1 MNTENLRNVSASVH
15 QRLLNKARQSLRP
28 FNELLQH
35 YAIERFLYR
44 LSMTPYAE
52 KFFLKGALMFSVWR
66 GQWTR
71 PTMDIDLLGKI
82 DNSLETIVT
91 AIKEACTV
99 EVEADGMSFDQE
111 TVTAERI
118 VEDALYEGVRVRIQG
133 FLGNARI
140 NLQVDIGFGD
150 EIVPEPYNI
159 LYPALLD
166 FPSPALKGYTMESTI
181 AEKFQAMAKLGVLNS
196 RMKDFY
202 DIWMLSR
209 SFDFSGKVLSRAI
222 FQTFSNRNT
231 PIHIEPA
238 IFNSSFVQDNSKSR
252 QWQGFIR
259 KAKLANAPGTFE
271 EVVEGVRVFLGPLT
285 AALTRGQPFHSI
297 WYAPG
302 PWRD

>member
-1 MNTENLRNVSASVH
+1 MNTENLKNVSASVH
-15 QRLLNKARQSLRP
+15 QRLLNKARKSSRP

-52 KFFLKGALMFSVWR
+52 KFFLKGALMFSLWR
-66 GQWTR
+66 GKWTR

-82 DNSLETIVT
+82 DNSLETIVA
-91 AIKEACTV
+91 AIKEACAV
-99 EVEADGMSFDQE
+99 EVEADGMFFDQE
-111 TVTAERI
+111 TVNAERI
-118 VEDALYEGVRVRIQG
+118 VEDALYEGVRVGIQG
-133 FLGNARI
+133 LLGNARI

-150 EIVPEPYNI
+150 EIVPEPCNI
-159 LYPALLD
+159 LYPALLN
-166 FPSPALKGYTMESTI
+166 FPSPALKSYTMESTI

-209 SFDFSGKVLSRAI
+209 SFDFSGKILSRAI

-231 PIHIEPA
+231 PIHNEPA
-238 IFNSSFVQDNSKSR
+238 IFNSSFVQDKSKSQ

-259 KAKLANAPGTFE
+259 KAKLVNAPGTFE
-271 EVVEGVRVFLGPLT
+271 EVVEGVRVFLGPVT
-285 AALTRGQPFHSI
+285 AALARGQPFHSI

>member
-1 MNTENLRNVSASVH
+1 MNTENLKNVSVSVH
-15 QRLLNKARQSLRP
+15 QRLLNKARQSSRP

-52 KFFLKGALMFSVWR
+52 QFFLKGALMFSVWS
-66 GQWTR
+66 GPWTR

-82 DNSLETIVT
+82 DNSLETIIA
-91 AIKEACTV
+91 AIKEACEV
-99 EVEADGMSFDQE
+99 EVEADGMSFNQE

-133 FLGNARI
+133 FLGGARI
-140 NLQVDIGFGD
+140 NLQVDVGFGD
-150 EIVPEPYNI
+150 EIVPEPYRI
-159 LYPALLD
+159 LYPSLLD
-166 FPSPALKGYTMESTI
+166 FPAPALKGYTMESTI
-181 AEKFQAMAKLGVLNS
+181 AEKFQAMVKLGVLNS

-209 SFDFSGKVLSRAI
+209 SFDFSGKILARAI

-231 PIHIEPA
+231 PINAEPA
-238 IFNSSFVQDNSKSR
+238 IFAPSFVQDRSKSQ

-259 KAKLANAPGTFE
+259 KAKLVNTPETFE
-271 EVVEGVRVFLGPLT
+271 EVVEGLRVFLGPVT
-285 AALTRGQPFHSI
+285 ATLARGQPFRSI
-297 WYAPG
+297 WHAPG
-302 PWRD
+302 PWRG